1 MRGRNHPDRTP
12 WFCCLGKAKVPK
24 KILIACFC
32 ALQCVSAA
40 TIAAELADDLVALH
54 KLARSLEHGEG
65 VAKNPAEAIK
75 LYCQGARNGDAE
87 AMYRLGWMYAMGRGV
102 LRDDPVAAY
111 FFAKAAEQGHPQSRN
126 LLPRMGTT
134 IADTPECMRDQKELA
149 DELDGFVYT
158 SDAQRRLADLVK
170 RLAIEYGVAPRLA
183 LTLARTE
190 SNLNPRAI
198 SIKNA
203 QGLMQLIP
211 ETAVR
216 FNVRKPLDPEQNV
229 RGGLAYLRWLLA
241 YFRGDVQLVAA
252 AYNAGEGAV
261 NRFLGIPPY
270 PETRAYVK
278 SILSGYKHE
287 THPFDGSVTDP
298 SPELP
303 KIVRRKDRKGS

>member
-1 MRGRNHPDRTP
+1 MMQ
-12 WFCCLGKAKVPK
+12 K
-24 KILIACFC
+24 KILIAYFC
-32 ALQCVSAA
+32 AFQCISVV
-40 TIAAELADDLVALH
+40 TIAAEPSGDLVALRKRAH
-54 KLARSLEHGEG
+54 SLEHGEG
-65 VAKNPAEAIK
+65 VAKNPTEAIK
-75 LYCQGARNGDAE
+75 LYCQVARNGDAE
-87 AMYRLGWMYAMGRGV
+87 AMYRLGWMYAIGRGV
-102 LRDDPVAAY
+102 RRDDPVAAY
-111 FFAKAAEQGHPQSRN
+111 FFAKAAEQEHPQSKN

-134 IADTPECMRDQKELA
+134 IADTPECMRDKNELA
-149 DELDGFVYT
+149 EEIDDFVYT
-158 SDAQRRLADLVK
+158 SDAQRQLADMVK

-241 YFRGDVQLVAA
+241 YFRGDVVLVAA

-261 NRFLGIPPY
+261 NKFLGVPPY

-278 SILSGYKHE
+278 NILFSYKHE

-303 KIVRRKDRKGS
+303 RIARRKAEKGS